1 MITAF
6 RTEEGRCASS
16 LHPDAGPKH
25 CRPWSG
31 LALEETSLF
40 RASPTSFAEYLTSL
54 QPTTFASSE
63 GLPPGGWRTFVF
75 KLLAFI
81 RLSVSFS
88 LQVLGTD
95 TQQQVALAMVLVLRL
110 SSSDGLS
117 EMRRLG
123 SPWQRKKREI

>member
-1 MITAF
+1 M
-6 RTEEGRCASS
+6 
-16 LHPDAGPKH
+16 
-25 CRPWSG
+25 
-31 LALEETSLF
+31 
-40 RASPTSFAEYLTSL
+40 
-54 QPTTFASSE
+54 
-63 GLPPGGWRTFVF
+63 F